1 MGAVVLSQSELAKF
15 GTRFRSDAGLK
26 CWIVRTTDGK
36 CCSWCTS
43 IAGRYEYGKEPQ
55 SVYRRHDNCGCTVTY
70 ENGRQRQDVW
80 SKRTWESDQ
89 PTPVRVEPTRLT
101 GAQGR
106 EIEQRNLSQITR
118 FSHVQGE
125 AVQAQNLRYRGLEAE
140 VSKLKTKNS
149 NTLINSAFIESSE
162 YRRRFDQLGE
172 STQMTRII
180 SQRSREMLVH
190 RNGTEFEDLVFID
203 SITGKVRSRTDYNVP
218 RMVEPSKAMHKML
231 SDAEPHTI
239 IAIHNHPSSTVPSI
253 SDINAARDR
262 KYKYGI
268 IACHDGKLFK
278 YSVIDE
284 YDENFVDS
292 ALDNINSILYNKDNL
307 GEKFPDRLKNALGSL
322 RRLGIDMEVVL

>member
-1 MGAVVLSQSELAKF
+1 MFLWRYRTTPFNISCDFFDSVFIIQHMDGLVNSFEAIRK
-15 GTRFRSDAGLK
+15 RFRKSFPETQRQADD
-26 CWIVRTTDGK
+26 VF
-36 CCSWCTS
+36 
-43 IAGRYEYGKEPQ
+43 
-55 SVYRRHDNCGCTVTY
+55 RRHDNCGCSTIY

-80 SKRTWESDQ
+80 SKKTWEVKAA
-89 PTPVRVEPTRLT
+89 PAETAKPMRLT
-101 GAQGR
+101 LEQGR
-106 EIEQRNLSQITR
+106 EIEQR
-118 FSHVQGE
+118 
-125 AVQAQNLRYRGLEAE
+125 NLRYRGLEAE
-140 VSKLKTKNS
+140 VSKLKTKNP
-149 NTLINSAFIESSE
+149 NTLINSAFIESAE

-180 SQRSREMLVH
+180 SQQSRGVLKH

-203 SITGKVRSRTDYNVP
+203 SVTGNVKTRTDYNVP
-218 RMVEPSKAMHKML
+218 RMVEPSKAMRKML

-284 YDENFVDS
+284 YDEMYVNML
-292 ALDNINSILYNKDNL
+292 LDKLHNVVYNK
-307 GEKFPDRLKNALGSL
+307 EKLESSFHTKLNDVLKELSNNGLEMKVIL
-322 RRLGIDMEVVL
+322 